1 MLFRSGSFT
10 EVGSDALDY
19 DCVVS
24 GVSNET
30 ITIDRRLIGDSLT
43 LRCYALYSP
52 TGGVGD
58 KSIVATTP
66 IETVTIARK
75 MPKYTYECSGLPSD
89 ISPTTSHI
97 NPSIILTTPQGS
109 INNEEDLFYYLWY
122 AGANNHTSAVSVT
135 PVAQGKTAEVET
147 KYITGEHGMMLGYE
161 VQERGAIKAVAD
173 SDGAVLVDSDGAV
186 LVC

>member
-1 MLFRSGSFT
+1 M
-10 EVGSDALDY
+10 
-19 DCVVS
+19 
-24 GVSNET
+24 
-30 ITIDRRLIGDSLT
+30 
-43 LRCYALYSP
+43 
-52 TGGVGD
+52 
-58 KSIVATTP
+58 ATTP

-89 ISPTTSHI
+89 ISPTTSHV

-122 AGANNHTSAVSVT
+122 AGTNNHTSAVSVT
-135 PVAQGKTAEVET
+135 SVAQGKTAEVET
-147 KYITGEHGMMLGYE
+147 KYITGEHGMMLGYD